1 MKTTR
6 RAVLGAGVGLMGLTL
21 AGCGLSGGG
30 GSAEQDKAAKEAK
43 EGKVEG
49 EISFQTWSLKN
60 EKFTPYFEDL
70 VARFEKENPGVEVKW
85 MDQPGE
91 GYEDKLL
98 GQANSGALPDVV
110 NVPPNFAYS
119 LAKNGMLLDLAKAD
133 DKLKDMYVEGGI
145 KAYEMPGIDGSYGY
159 PWYLGTDMS
168 WWNIDALSKFGV
180 SEDSLPTTF
189 DELYDLAMEAAKQGG
204 SAPII
209 SSLPEIII
217 TSGDDGKFNFN
228 TDENVDFLQKYV
240 ELYKA
245 KAMPVEVLSDNYTG
259 NAQLY
264 KQEKVLWTTATSSYP
279 TELKTDNP
287 GLIEKTVVTKRMGQ
301 PPLFVQGIAVSAK
314 SKAPAAA
321 LAFAKFA
328 TNTEDQIEFV
338 KLAQGFLPGTK
349 EAAADPSKFAEKSD
363 IELQNKAVELAAESM
378 KTAVDPTNVMW
389 TEDMKTNMGQQMALA
404 MRGDITAKQAL
415 DAAVKYGND
424 QLS

>member
-60 EKFTPYFEDL
+60 EKFSPYFEDL
-70 VARFEKENPGVEVKW
+70 VARFEKENPGVKVKW
-85 MDQPGE
+85 MDQPAE
-91 GYEDKLL
+91 KYDDKLL
-98 GQANSGALPDVV
+98 AQANSETLPDVV
-110 NVPPNFAYS
+110 NVPPNFAYL
-119 LAKNGMLLDLAKAD
+119 LAKNGLLLDLAKAD
-133 DKLKDMYVEGGI
+133 DKLKDVYVEGGV

-168 WWNIDALSKFGV
+168 WWNIGRLGELGV

-189 DELYDLAMEAAKQGG
+189 DELYDLAMEATKHEGMPPVV
-204 SAPII
+204 STM
-209 SSLPEIII
+209 PEIIA
-217 TSGDDGKFNFN
+217 TTDADGKFSFS
-228 TDENVDFLQKYV
+228 TDENIALVEKYA

-245 KAMPVEVLSDNYTG
+245 KAIPAEVLSGDYKGLYT
-259 NAQLY
+259 
-264 KQEKVLWTTATSSYP
+264 KEKVLWVTGTSSFT

-287 GLIEKTVVTKRMGQ
+287 GLIEKTVVTKRMGE

-328 TNTEDQIEFV
+328 TNTENQIEFV

-363 IELQNKAVELAAESM
+363 IELQNKAVKLASESM
-378 KTAVDPTNVMW
+378 KTAVDHTHVMW
-389 TEDMKTNMGQQMALA
+389 TDDMKTNMNQQLALA
-404 MRGDITAKQAL
+404 MRGDITAKEAL
-415 DAAVKYGND
+415 DASAKYAND